1 VKISRVFP
9 LLVLPFCIASQVYAA
24 AEEDRCCGLL
34 FWIFVCFGA
43 LVVLAQ
49 VIPAVLLIIG
59 FTRGFPIRHKGDENV
74 KG

>member
-1 VKISRVFP
+1 VKISTVFP
-9 LLVLPFCIASQVYAA
+9 LLVLPFCIASPVCAA
-24 AEEDRCCGLL
+24 ADGDWCCGLL

-49 VIPAVLLIIG
+49 LIPAVLLIIG
-59 FTRGFPIRHKGDENV
+59 FTRGFPIRHKVDENV